1 MIRNNFA
8 QNNFPMDYQIII
20 DDYIGDWWLGT
31 DKRSIRRQLAR
42 HKDEH
47 VDVKISSLGGSLD
60 DGLDIRQQFIDH
72 GDVTAHLH
80 GFVASAATVLA
91 MGAKRIVMGKYALF
105 LVHQCSNEVFEWGQ
119 MNATDLQTL
128 IDRLQKNKE
137 DNEKIDGVLAAMYA
151 SRCKNHSQEELL
163 DLLKE
168 DKWLTAQE
176 ALDWGF
182 VDEVVDQPAEEAPAV
197 TNAVA
202 RRFNALG
209 LTLNGLEVQPDR
221 PGFGLKLQAIL
232 DGVGAIR
239 DLLTGK
245 KSNSE
250 TNQHNQEKSMKKKIL
265 NFIALAM
272 ALSMAKLEC
281 EEGGT
286 CQLTDE
292 QLGVLDSRMNEL
304 TSQHDADQ
312 TAIAERD
319 ATIAELR
326 KQVANLQ
333 KAPGEET
340 GKVDETTGEDAPAA
354 ATSKD
359 LYDSIKDI
367 I

>member
-1 MIRNNFA
+1 
-8 QNNFPMDYQIII
+8 MDYQIII

-31 DKRSIRRQLAR
+31 DKQSIRRQLAR

-163 DLLKE
+163 ELLKE
-168 DKWLTAQE
+168 SKWLTAQE

-182 VDEVVDQPAEEAPAV
+182 IDEIKDDDEAPEL
-197 TNAVA
+197 TNALARKFNSAGLPLTGLEIQPDSAAFGFHTILDSLKAIKDMLTPKNKLAACDDDTSTKLVIMEKKFTNVA
-202 RRFNALG
+202 SLLNLEAIAITDGSATLTSDQMQAIEDRLNAL
-209 LTLNGLEVQPDR
+209 E
-221 PGFGLKLQAIL
+221 
-232 DGVGAIR
+232 
-239 DLLTGK
+239 
-245 KSNSE
+245 
-250 TNQHNQEKSMKKKIL
+250 
-265 NFIALAM
+265 
-272 ALSMAKLEC
+272 
-281 EEGGT
+281 
-286 CQLTDE
+286 
-292 QLGVLDSRMNEL
+292 
-304 TSQHDADQ
+304 SQHQADAN
-312 TAIAERD
+312 TIAERD
-319 ATIAELR
+319 NTINDLEQ
-326 KQVANLQ
+326 QVKNLQ
-333 KAPGEET
+333 AAPAAET
-340 GKVDETTGEDAPAA
+340 SKVDEADTDNQPRN
-354 ATSKD
+354 SKEMFN
-359 LYDSIKDI
+359 SIKELI
-367 I
+367 